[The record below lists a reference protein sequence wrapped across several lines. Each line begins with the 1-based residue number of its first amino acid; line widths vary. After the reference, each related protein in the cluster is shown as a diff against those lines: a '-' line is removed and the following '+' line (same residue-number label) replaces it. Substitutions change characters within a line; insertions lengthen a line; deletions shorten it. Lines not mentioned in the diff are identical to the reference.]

1 MGKTTQVA
9 ADRAFDQ
16 TKTVLPAE
24 LARGV
29 YMRNAP
35 SLQALKLMH
44 LMVATAGG
52 RMADPVR
59 HEIRLADIRSI
70 EGMKNHDRESLTPL
84 FEELRAVV
92 IREGDPTDDEQKV
105 IIGGCLIMLS

>member
-1 MGKTTQVA
+1 MGKTLTVA

-35 SLQALKLMH
+35 SLRALKLMH
-44 LMVATAGG
+44 LMIATAAG
-52 RMADPVR
+52 RMADPVQ
-59 HEIRLADIRSI
+59 HQMRLAKLVRLLGWVTPYQSV
-70 EGMKNHDRESLTPL
+70 GRE
-84 FEELRAVV
+84 
-92 IREGDPTDDEQKV
+92 KK
-105 IIGGCLIMLS
+105 